1 MHVQAED
8 ISRSLNGRRARRGWM
23 ARCPAHDDRNPS
35 LSIRQVDGIV
45 LVHCFSGCSQRAVIA
60 VLAHRGLWPSGN
72 RRKEQHKIAVSP
84 SAAADY
90 KAQAR
95 TGEALR
101 RWRETGPLSDLA
113 KRYFQQHR
121 KLDVAG
127 LYLDHAVRWHEHYKV
142 VISLMTDPVTNEP
155 TGIHRTFLDV
165 DGAKLNRKMLGRQ
178 GVVRLSPDDAVSAG
192 LGIAEGIEDALAVML
207 SGWRPVWAA
216 TSADGIA
223 KLPVLAGIQALTIF
237 ADADAAGLQAA
248 ENCRDRWRAAGREV
262 VIAAPGAA
270 I

>member
-1 MHVQAED
+1 
-8 ISRSLNGRRARRGWM
+8 
-23 ARCPAHDDRNPS
+23 
-35 LSIRQVDGIV
+35 
-45 LVHCFSGCSQRAVIA
+45 
-60 VLAHRGLWPSGN
+60 
-72 RRKEQHKIAVSP
+72 
-84 SAAADY
+84 
-90 KAQAR
+90 
-95 TGEALR
+95 
-101 RWRETGPLSDLA
+101 LA
-113 KRYFQQHR
+113 KRYFRHHR

-127 LYLDHAVRWHEHYKV
+127 LYLDHAVRWHERYKA
-142 VISLMTDPVTNEP
+142 VISLMTDPVTGEP
-155 TGIHRTFLDV
+155 AGIHRTFV
-165 DGAKLNRKMLGRQ
+165 DANGAKLNRKMLGRQ

-216 TSADGIA
+216 TSAGVIA

-262 VIAAPGAA
+262 VIAAPGAS